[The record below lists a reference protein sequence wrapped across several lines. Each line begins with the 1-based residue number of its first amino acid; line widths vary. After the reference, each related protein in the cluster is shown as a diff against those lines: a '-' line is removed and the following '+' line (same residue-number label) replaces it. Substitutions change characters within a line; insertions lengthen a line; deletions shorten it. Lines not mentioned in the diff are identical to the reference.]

1 MKHVTLIIWCL
12 TTLWMV
18 DAAAQ
23 SKKFTFVE
31 HFSNTHCPT
40 CQNQR
45 KNIENTLN
53 EFNSEVNTMTIHRRY
68 PSPACPLYDY
78 AKEEADN
85 RASIY
90 TNSTS
95 PLSFTP
101 TLSVNGTSR
110 HYNSFKNG
118 IEEALMDDDVP
129 IGLNMKESGIS
140 SKKVT
145 LDVFNRTQSSM
156 DNLFVYA
163 ALVEKVVNIH
173 TDGSDWTIH
182 HVFRKFLGSQKG
194 KGDAVGSLAAGD
206 SKTIVLEGQV
216 PNDLEPS
223 DLYVLAW
230 VEERRPDG
238 DSYEI
243 ITHNSVS
250 ATTSTITSTSLEIP
264 ESELSIY
271 PNPVTHKL
279 HVRNTSDF
287 TPLHYRIFSST
298 GQEIKRIDGTS
309 ASIEVADLPAGQYVL
324 IMENDEG
331 RISRKFVKQ

>member
-1 MKHVTLIIWCL
+1 MKNVSLCILCL
-12 TTLWMV
+12 GLLWSSQI
-18 DAAAQ
+18 DAQ
-23 SKKFTFVE
+23 SRKIPFVE
-31 HFSNTHCPT
+31 HFSNSQCPI
-40 CQNQR
+40 CINNR
-45 KNIENTLN
+45 EKIEGDL
-53 EFNSEVNTMTIHRRY
+53 EKYAGEVNTMTIHHRPPY
-68 PSPACPLYDY
+68 PNCELYLY
-78 AKEEADN
+78 AKEEVDN
-85 RASIY
+85 RVEVFS
-90 TNSTS
+90 NSTRSIPGS
-95 PLSFTP
+95 PSLV
-101 TLSVNGTSR
+101 VNGVPGSHQRLTI
-110 HYNSFKNG
+110 N
-118 IEEALMDDDVP
+118 IDEAMKDDAVLV
-129 IGLNMKESGIS
+129 GLNMTETGIN
-140 SKKVT
+140 SKKMT
-145 LDVFNRTQSSM
+145 LDVYNLTNSSM
-156 DNLFVYA
+156 DNLYVYA
-163 ALVEKVVNIH
+163 ALVEKSTTIEYRGTH
-173 TDGSDWTIH
+173 TIKN
-182 HVFRKFLGSQKG
+182 VFRKFLGTQKG
-194 KGDAVGSLAAGD
+194 KGDAVGTLAAGN
-206 SKTIVLEGQV
+206 SKSIVLEGQV

-324 IMENDEG
+324 IMENDAG
-331 RISRKFVKQ
+331 RLSRKFVKQ

>member
-1 MKHVTLIIWCL
+1 MKHVTLMIWCL

-31 HFSNTHCPT
+31 HFSNTHCPI
-40 CQNQR
+40 CQNNR
-45 KNIENTLN
+45 TKIENDLDKYAG
-53 EFNSEVNTMTIHRRY
+53 EINTMTIHRKY
-68 PSPACPLYDY
+68 PYQACPLYQY
-78 AKEEADN
+78 AKEDADN
-85 RASIY
+85 REAVY
-90 TNSTS
+90 AASTS
-95 PLSFTP
+95 SIVGTPL
-101 TLSVNGTSR
+101 LCVNGEVGSHNRLTI
-110 HYNSFKNG
+110 N
-118 IEEALMDDDVP
+118 IDQALKDDDVLV
-129 IGLNMKESGIS
+129 GLNMKESGIS

-156 DNLFVYA
+156 ENLFVYA

-264 ESELSIY
+264 ESELSIF
-271 PNPVTHKL
+271 PNPVTHNL

-287 TPLHYRIFSST
+287 TPQHYRIFSAT
-298 GQEIKRIDGTS
+298 GQEIKRMKAYG
-309 ASIEVADLPAGQYVL
+309 ASIDVTDLPAGQYL
-324 IMENDEG
+324 LTLENDDA
-331 RISRKFVKQ
+331 RVSRKFVKQ

>member
-31 HFSNTHCPT
+31 HFSNSQCPV
-40 CQNQR
+40 CINNR
-45 KNIENTLN
+45 AKIEGDLDKYKG
-53 EFNSEVNTMTIHRRY
+53 EVNTMTIHHRPPY
-68 PSPACPLYDY
+68 PDCELYLY
-78 AKEEADN
+78 AKEEVDN
-85 RASIY
+85 RVDVFAKSKNSIPG
-90 TNSTS
+90 S
-95 PLSFTP
+95 PSL
-101 TLSVNGTSR
+101 VVD
-110 HYNSFKNG
+110 G
-118 IEEALMDDDVP
+118 IPGSHNRLTINIDEALKTNEVMV
-129 IGLNMKESGIS
+129 GLNMEESGTNN
-140 SKKVT
+140 KNVT
-145 LDVFNRTQSSM
+145 LEVFNLTNENL

-163 ALVEKVVNIH
+163 TLVEKSTNIIH
-173 TDGSDWTIH
+173 KGQNYTIH

-194 KGDAVGSLAAGD
+194 KGDAVGTLAAGD

-223 DLYVLAW
+223 DLYVMAW

-287 TPLHYRIFSST
+287 TPQHYRIFSAT
-298 GQEIKRIDGTS
+298 GQEIKRMKAYG
-309 ASIEVADLPAGQYVL
+309 ASIDVTDLPAGQYL
-324 IMENDEG
+324 LTLENDDA
-331 RISRKFVKQ
+331 RVSRKFVKQ